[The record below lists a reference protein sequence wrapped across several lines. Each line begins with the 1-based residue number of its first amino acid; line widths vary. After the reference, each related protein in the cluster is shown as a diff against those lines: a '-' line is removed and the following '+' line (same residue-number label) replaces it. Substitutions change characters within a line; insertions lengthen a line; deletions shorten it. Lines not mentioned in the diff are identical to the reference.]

1 MTISARPAV
10 LVAVNAQRTTRLAR
24 SAILQFCSCAL
35 FSRRAIS
42 STSINSSSHSTPTS
56 SSSDATT
63 RKKQTILSLQK
74 LYKQGIPIAMMT
86 AHDYPSAMFCERA
99 EMDTVLVGDSL
110 AMVALGYESTNQVTL
125 DEMLHHCRAVAR
137 GAKTPFLIGDL
148 PFGTYETSAEH
159 AVRSAIRMVQEGRME
174 AVKLEGGSEIAP
186 TISKIT
192 SVGIP
197 VLAHIGLTPQRAASL
212 GGFRVQGKTTD
223 RALRLIDDALAVA
236 DAGAFAV
243 VLEAMP
249 ELVATEITKR
259 VNIPTIGIG
268 AGVGCSGQVLVALD
282 ALGVYDRLSPKF
294 CKTYGEVGKMS
305 TDALAAF
312 VKDVRERK
320 FPESGKHTYPMA
332 KGEEEK
338 FAAAVAKSAAQ

>member
-1 MTISARPAV
+1 MPARHAALATACSPQA
-10 LVAVNAQRTTRLAR
+10 AFLAR
-24 SAILQFCSCAL
+24 HTYLPSRSCAL
-35 FSRRAIS
+35 LLRRAWS
-42 STSINSSSHSTPTS
+42 STPPLASSHSTPTLS
-56 SSSDATT
+56 NATPNAAA
-63 RKKQTILSLQK
+63 RKKQTLLSLQK
-74 LYKQGIPIAMMT
+74 LYKQGIPITMMT

-99 EMDTVLVGDSL
+99 EMDVVLVGDSL

-148 PFGTYETSAEH
+148 PFGTYETNAEH
-159 AVRSAIRMVQEGRME
+159 ALRSSIRMVQDGRME
-174 AVKLEGGSEIAP
+174 AVKLEGGHELAS
-186 TISKIT
+186 TIRKIT

-212 GGFRVQGKTTD
+212 GGFRVQGKTAD

-243 VLEAMP
+243 VLEAIP
-249 ELVATEITKR
+249 EAVATEITKR
-259 VNIPTIGIG
+259 VGIPTIGIG
-268 AGVGCSGQVLVALD
+268 AGAGCSGQVLVALD

-305 TDALAAF
+305 TDALAAY

-338 FAAAVAKSAAQ
+338 FAAALTKLVS